1 MTPALWMVTST
12 FFALVLVLTLIVFV
26 GEAVREASDPKKFST
41 YQ

>member
-1 MTPALWMVTST
+1 MDAPWMVTST
-12 FFALVLVLTLIVFV
+12 FAVMVLVLTLIAFV